1 MVVHLSLKFI
11 PSIEKLISTQMSA
24 PALPPHHPSPAE
36 PSVQAILLA
45 FTPGLFVVLWSTG
58 FIGMKIGAPFAE
70 PFTFMG
76 LRMMLVLSILL
87 TIIAITRAP
96 WPRDAATVGH
106 IAIAGLLVHATYLC
120 GVLFAIQMQLPLG
133 FVALIAG
140 LQPVLT
146 AVFAN
151 LFLHEK
157 LNVRQWFGMALGLA
171 GVVMVVMSKYSLGTS
186 NWPAL
191 AAAGIGLLGI
201 TFGTLYQ
208 KRFCANMDLRTGG
221 VIQYTATG
229 LLLWAL
235 AFATE
240 TRTVQWTGQFVF
252 ALFWLSIVL
261 SIGAIG
267 LLYVLI
273 RSGAASK
280 VASLFFLTPSVTAV
294 MAFLLF
300 DESLTWVAVAGL
312 LVTAAGVA
320 LVMRTTTK

>member
-1 MVVHLSLKFI
+1 MS
-11 PSIEKLISTQMSA
+11 PSA
-24 PALPPHHPSPAE
+24 PTPSSPFAF
-36 PSVQAILLA
+36 VT

-76 LRMMLVLSILL
+76 YRMLLVISILL
-87 TIIAITRAP
+87 VIIAVTRAP
-96 WPRDAATVGH
+96 WPRSLASAGH
-106 IAIAGLLVHATYLC
+106 IAVAGLLVHATYLC

-157 LNVRQWFGMALGLA
+157 LNGRQWLGMVLGLG
-171 GVVMVVMSKYSLGTS
+171 GVVMVVLSKYSLGTF
-186 NWPAL
+186 NFAAMG
-191 AAAGIGLLGI
+191 AAAIALFGI

-221 VIQYTATG
+221 VIQYAATG

-240 TRTVQWTGQFVF
+240 TRVVQWTGQFVF

-261 SIGAIG
+261 SISAIG
-267 LLYVLI
+267 LLYLLI
-273 RSGAASK
+273 RRGAASR

-294 MAFLLF
+294 MAFALF
-300 DESLTWVAVAGL
+300 GESLSWLAIAGL

-320 LVMRTTTK
+320 LVMRSANS

>member
-1 MVVHLSLKFI
+1 MS
-11 PSIEKLISTQMSA
+11 PSA
-24 PALPPHHPSPAE
+24 PTPSSPFAF
-36 PSVQAILLA
+36 VT

-76 LRMMLVLSILL
+76 YRMLLVISILL
-87 TIIAITRAP
+87 VIIAVTRAP
-96 WPRDAATVGH
+96 WPRSLASAGH
-106 IAIAGLLVHATYLC
+106 IAVAGLLVHATYLC

-157 LNVRQWFGMALGLA
+157 LNGRQWLGMVLGLG
-171 GVVMVVMSKYSLGTS
+171 GVVMVVLSKYTLGTAS
-186 NWPAL
+186 FTAL
-191 AAAGIGLLGI
+191 GAALIGLLGI

-221 VIQYTATG
+221 VIQYSATG
-229 LLLWAL
+229 VLLWVL
-235 AFATE
+235 AFAFE
-240 TRTVQWTGQFVF
+240 TRVVQWSGEFVF
-252 ALFWLSIVL
+252 ALFWLAIVL

-267 LLYVLI
+267 LLYLLI
-273 RSGAASK
+273 RRGAASK
-280 VASLFFLTPSVTAV
+280 VASLFFLTPSVTAL

-300 DESLTWVAVAGL
+300 GEALSWLAVAGL

-320 LVMRTTTK
+320 LVMRSANK

>member
-1 MVVHLSLKFI
+1 MS
-11 PSIEKLISTQMSA
+11 PS
-24 PALPPHHPSPAE
+24 ALPPTTKAESPLQSTFVAM
-36 PSVQAILLA
+36 
-45 FTPGLFVVLWSTG
+45 TPGLFVVLWSTG

-76 LRMMLVLSILL
+76 LRMLLVLSILL
-87 TIIAITRAP
+87 VIIAITRAP
-96 WPRDAATVGH
+96 WPRSATEVGH

-140 LQPVLT
+140 LQPILT

-157 LNVRQWFGMALGLA
+157 LNARQWLGMALGLV
-171 GVVMVVMSKYSLGTS
+171 GVVMVVLSKYSLGTS

-191 AAAGIGLLGI
+191 GAAAIGLLGI

-221 VIQYTATG
+221 VIQYGATC
-229 LLLWAL
+229 LLLWVL

-240 TRTVQWTGQFVF
+240 TRVVQWTGQFVF
-252 ALFWLSIVL
+252 ALFWLAIVL

-267 LLYVLI
+267 LLYLLI
-273 RSGAASK
+273 RRGAASK

-294 MAFLLF
+294 MAFALF
-300 DESLTWVAVAGL
+300 NESLQMLAVAGL
-312 LVTAAGVA
+312 LVSAAGVA
-320 LVMRTTTK
+320 LVMRSANK

>member
-1 MVVHLSLKFI
+1 
-11 PSIEKLISTQMSA
+11 
-24 PALPPHHPSPAE
+24 
-36 PSVQAILLA
+36 
-45 FTPGLFVVLWSTG
+45 
-58 FIGMKIGAPFAE
+58 
-70 PFTFMG
+70 
-76 LRMMLVLSILL
+76 VLSILL
-87 TIIAITRAP
+87 VIIAATRAP
-96 WPRDAATVGH
+96 WPRNAVAFGH
-106 IAIAGLLVHATYLC
+106 IAVAGLLVHATYLC

-157 LNVRQWFGMALGLA
+157 LDGRQWLGMALGMI
-171 GVVMVVMSKYSLGTS
+171 GVLMVVSSKYSLGTS
-186 NWPAL
+186 NWAAL
-191 AAAGIGLLGI
+191 GAAVIGLLGI

-221 VIQYTATG
+221 VIQYSATA
-229 LLLWAL
+229 LLLWVL

-267 LLYVLI
+267 LLYLLI
-273 RSGAASK
+273 RRGAASK

-294 MAFLLF
+294 MAYGLF
-300 DESLTWVAVAGL
+300 GESLRALAIAGL

-320 LVMRTTTK
+320 LVMRATKK

>member
-1 MVVHLSLKFI
+1 MAV
-11 PSIEKLISTQMSA
+11 A
-24 PALPPHHPSPAE
+24 
-36 PSVQAILLA
+36 
-45 FTPGLFVVLWSTG
+45 PGLFVVLWSTG
-58 FIGMKIGAPFAE
+58 FIGMKLGAPFAE

-76 LRMMLVLSILL
+76 LRMLLVITILL
-87 TIIAITRAP
+87 VIIATTRAP
-96 WPRDAATVGH
+96 WPRNPGAFGH
-106 IAIAGLLVHATYLC
+106 IAVAGLLVHATYLC
-120 GVLFAIQMQLPLG
+120 GMLFAIQMQLPLG

-140 LQPVLT
+140 LQPILT

-157 LNVRQWFGMALGLA
+157 LNGRQWAGMALGLS
-171 GVVMVVMSKYSLGTS
+171 GVVMVVASKYSLGTS

-191 AAAGIGLLGI
+191 GAVGIGLLGI

-221 VIQYTATG
+221 VIQYAATC
-229 LLLWAL
+229 LMLWVL

-240 TRTVQWTGQFVF
+240 TREVQWTGQFVF

-261 SIGAIG
+261 SLGAIG
-267 LLYVLI
+267 LLYLLI
-273 RSGAASK
+273 RRGAASK

-294 MAFLLF
+294 MAYALF
-300 DESLTWVAVAGL
+300 GEALGWLAVAGL

-320 LVMRTTTK
+320 LVMRSASN

>member
-1 MVVHLSLKFI
+1 MVVHFLLQSSIKFSHPRMSPPPM
-11 PSIEKLISTQMSA
+11 PSAADTPATLTFQSA
-24 PALPPHHPSPAE
+24 FVS
-36 PSVQAILLA
+36 

-58 FIGMKIGAPFAE
+58 FIGMKIGAPYAE

-76 LRMMLVLSILL
+76 LRMMLVISILL
-87 TIIAITRAP
+87 VIIAITRAP
-96 WPRDAATVGH
+96 WPRTAAAAGH
-106 IAIAGLLVHATYLC
+106 IAVAGLLVHATYLC

-151 LFLHEK
+151 IFLHEK
-157 LNVRQWFGMALGLA
+157 LNGRQWLGMALGLL
-171 GVVMVVMSKYSLGTS
+171 GVVMVVMSKYSLGTT
-186 NWPAL
+186 NFAAL
-191 AAAGIGLLGI
+191 GAAAIGLFGI

-221 VIQYTATG
+221 LIQYAATA
-229 LLLWAL
+229 LLLWIL

-252 ALFWLSIVL
+252 ALFWLAIVL

-267 LLYVLI
+267 LLYLLI
-273 RSGAASK
+273 RRGAASK

-294 MAFLLF
+294 MAFALF
-300 DESLTWVAVAGL
+300 GESLSWLAVAGL

-320 LVMRTTTK
+320 LVMRSTSK

>member
-1 MVVHLSLKFI
+1 M
-11 PSIEKLISTQMSA
+11 
-24 PALPPHHPSPAE
+24 
-36 PSVQAILLA
+36 
-45 FTPGLFVVLWSTG
+45 LWSTG

-76 LRMMLVLSILL
+76 YRMLLVLAILL
-87 TIIAITRAP
+87 VIIGLTRAP
-96 WPRDAATVGH
+96 WPRNAATVGH
-106 IAIAGLLVHATYLC
+106 IAVAGLLVHATYLC
-120 GVLFAIQMQLPLG
+120 GVLFAIKMQLPLG
-133 FVALIAG
+133 FVALISG

-151 LFLHEK
+151 IFLHEK
-157 LNVRQWFGMALGLA
+157 LNRRQWFGMTLGLI
-171 GVVMVVMSKYSLGTS
+171 GVALVIASKYSLGTS
-186 NWPAL
+186 NWSAL
-191 AAAGIGLLGI
+191 GAALISLLGI

-221 VIQYTATG
+221 VIQYAATG

-240 TRTVQWTGQFVF
+240 TRVVQWTGQFVF

-261 SIGAIG
+261 SISAIG
-267 LLYVLI
+267 LLYLLI
-273 RSGAASK
+273 RRGAASK

-294 MAFLLF
+294 MAFALF
-300 DESLTWVAVAGL
+300 GESLSWLAIAGL

-320 LVMRTTTK
+320 LVMRSANS

>member
-1 MVVHLSLKFI
+1 MS
-11 PSIEKLISTQMSA
+11 PS
-24 PALPPHHPSPAE
+24 ALPPATPSETSA
-36 PSVQAILLA
+36 QANFVD
-45 FTPGLFVVLWSTG
+45 FTPGLFVALWSTG
-58 FIGMKIGAPFAE
+58 FIGMKLGAPFAE

-76 LRMMLVLSILL
+76 LRMLLVLSILL
-87 TIIAITRAP
+87 VIIAFTRAP
-96 WPRDAATVGH
+96 WPRNAVAVGH
-106 IAIAGLLVHATYLC
+106 IAVAGLLVHATYLC

-140 LQPVLT
+140 LQPILT

-157 LNVRQWFGMALGLA
+157 LNARQWLGMALGLT
-171 GVVMVVMSKYSLGTS
+171 GVVMVVLSKYSLGTS

-191 AAAGIGLLGI
+191 GAAGIGLLGM

-208 KRFCANMDLRTGG
+208 KRFCAHMDLRTGG
-221 VIQYTATG
+221 VIQYAATG

-240 TRTVQWTGQFVF
+240 TRIVQWTGQFVF

-261 SIGAIG
+261 SISAIG
-267 LLYVLI
+267 LLYLLI
-273 RSGAASK
+273 RRGAASK

-294 MAFLLF
+294 MAFGLF
-300 DESLTWVAVAGL
+300 GESLRVLAIAGL

-320 LVMRTTTK
+320 LVMRSAKS

>member
-1 MVVHLSLKFI
+1 
-11 PSIEKLISTQMSA
+11 MS
-24 PALPPHHPSPAE
+24 PPPLPPAASR
-36 PSVQAILLA
+36 SLTLQSA
-45 FTPGLFVVLWSTG
+45 FLTLTPGLFVVLWSTG

-76 LRMMLVLSILL
+76 FRMLLVTSILL
-87 TIIAITRAP
+87 VIIAVTRAP
-96 WPRDAATVGH
+96 WPRTAAAVGH
-106 IAIAGLLVHATYLC
+106 IAVAGLLVHATYLC

-140 LQPVLT
+140 LQPILT

-151 LFLHEK
+151 IFLHEK
-157 LNVRQWFGMALGLA
+157 LNARQWLGMALGLI
-171 GVVMVVMSKYSLGTS
+171 GVVMVVLSKYSLGTF
-186 NWPAL
+186 NFAAL
-191 AAAGIGLLGI
+191 GAAVIALFGI

-240 TRTVQWTGQFVF
+240 TRSVDWTGQFLF
-252 ALFWLSIVL
+252 ALFWLAIVL

-267 LLYVLI
+267 LLYLLI
-273 RSGAASK
+273 RRGAASK

-294 MAFLLF
+294 MAYALF
-300 DESLTWVAVAGL
+300 GEALRWPAIAGL

-320 LVMRTTTK
+320 LVMRSANK